1 MKESSCKEQRA
12 ILLMLKLLEIN
23 ISNFTDAYAADGG
36 GGLEDGGG
44 GARKGEKG
52 EEEEASRSRVQ
63 GLVLSKS
70 AIDQIESCMM
80 TACQVVQGLCLCHA
94 TQSLFHNMTCILPL
108 LCPAVQSLYQS
119 RMTCILLLLAVPRRI
134 KSVLYDMYPPPS
146 CVPPYKVC
154 TLSCLNVCV
163 HT

>member
-44 GARKGEKG
+44 GGRKGEKG

-80 TACQVVQGLCLCHA
+80 TACKVVQGLCLC
-94 TQSLFHNMTCILPL
+94 
-108 LCPAVQSLYQS
+108 PAIQSLYH
-119 RMTCILLLLAVPRRI
+119 MTCILLLLAVSRRI
-134 KSVLYDMYPPPS
+134 KSVPYDMYPLPPC

-154 TLSCLNVCV
+154 TI
-163 HT
+163 